1 MEIKR
6 KVMEKMMED
15 TALIN
20 ARKKLE
26 SSPNLTDKEYK
37 KIMSHMNDEDSID
50 NLNFDK
56 KDYDILDYV
65 VFD

>member
-1 MEIKR
+1 MEIKKETR
-6 KVMEKMMED
+6 EKMMED

-26 SSPNLTDKEYK
+26 ASPNLTDKEYK

>member
-1 MEIKR
+1 MEIK
-6 KVMEKMMED
+6 KETMEKMMED

>member
-1 MEIKR
+1 MKD
-6 KVMEKMMED
+6 KD

-26 SSPNLTDKEYK
+26 ASPNLTDKEYK
-37 KIMSHMNDEDSID
+37 KIMFHMNDEDSID
-50 NLNFDK
+50 DLDFDK
-56 KDYDILDYV
+56 KEYDIINYV

>member
-1 MEIKR
+1 
-6 KVMEKMMED
+6 MEKIMED
-15 TALIN
+15 IALIN

-26 SSPNLTDKEYK
+26 VSPNLTDKEYK

-50 NLNFDK
+50 DLNFDK

>member
-1 MEIKR
+1 
-6 KVMEKMMED
+6 MMED
-15 TALIN
+15 IVLIN

-26 SSPNLTDKEYK
+26 ASPNLTDKEYEK
-37 KIMSHMNDEDSID
+37 KMSHMNDEDSID
-50 NLNFDK
+50 DLDFDK